1 MAEFEDVD
9 LDSEDEDMI
18 LIACAAVVAEEE
30 EEQERRPRSVWT
42 KEWLLR
48 RKSYGAY
55 DLSLQELIEE
65 DPKETKRFLRMSY
78 QNFQELLRRLS
89 RVLSRS

>member
-1 MAEFEDVD
+1 MPYLESLAQKPRLTEKTKMAEFEDVD

-30 EEQERRPRSVWT
+30 EEQERR
-42 KEWLLR
+42 
-48 RKSYGAY
+48 
-55 DLSLQELIEE
+55 
-65 DPKETKRFLRMSY
+65 
-78 QNFQELLRRLS
+78 LS